1 MYFRPKKTEKICQQQ
16 TLTKAKDQITGK
28 LLWKSLK
35 NRKFKGTKIEAIV
48 DNFEV
53 STQSSSPLF

>member
-1 MYFRPKKTEKICQQQ
+1 MYFKPKKTEKVYQQQ

-35 NRKFKGTKIEAIV
+35 KQEIQRNQNR
-48 DNFEV
+48 
-53 STQSSSPLF
+53 SYCR